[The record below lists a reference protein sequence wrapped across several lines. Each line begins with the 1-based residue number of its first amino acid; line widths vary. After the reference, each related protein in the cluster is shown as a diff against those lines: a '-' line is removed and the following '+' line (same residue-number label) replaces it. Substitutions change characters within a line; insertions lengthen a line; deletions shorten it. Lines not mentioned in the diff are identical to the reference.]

1 VAASYR
7 IITRT
12 PLPEMTRYYPGAT
25 SLCGSGKILRTL
37 LLKGGPKGDSR
48 VRVITSLYYDPL
60 RATF

>member
-25 SLCGSGKILRTL
+25 SSYGPGKILRT